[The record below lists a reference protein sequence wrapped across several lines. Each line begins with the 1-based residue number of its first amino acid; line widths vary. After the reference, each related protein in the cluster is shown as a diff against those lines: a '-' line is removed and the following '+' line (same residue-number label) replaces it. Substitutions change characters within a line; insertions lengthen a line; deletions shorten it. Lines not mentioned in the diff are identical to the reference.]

1 MPNHSIRFIIALATI
16 CIGGII
22 MTQAYWVRKAFDIKE
37 KQFNQTVVIALKNV
51 SERIATL
58 NGEVVNPN
66 PVNQITSDYYVV
78 NVNQVIDANIL
89 EHYLEEEFSARELFI
104 DYEYGIYDC
113 SSDKM
118 VYGNYVSHKKAD
130 EARKSIA
137 SSNLPKY
144 DEFVYYF
151 GVRFPTK
158 FTFLAGQMDIWIFSS
173 FILFIVVIFFSYTLS
188 VILKQKRLSEVQ
200 RNFINNMTHE
210 FKTPISTI
218 AVSADLITNP
228 KISAHPEK
236 IHQYAQII
244 KTQNH
249 RLKEQIEKVL
259 QMAVMDKGKLQ
270 LSLESVDLHQIIGDA
285 VVHFRLKYNEANIH
299 AHLNAQQSCIM
310 ADKVHLTNV
319 IYNLLDNATKYVSE
333 QPEISITTQSHK
345 NHLEIA
351 IKDNGIGIDKAH
363 QKRVFD
369 RFYRVPTGN
378 RHDVKGFGLGLN
390 YVKQIIKA
398 HRWKIS
404 LESEIG
410 KGSTFRIAIP
420 IAQNYHK
427 NLHLPAQKQ
436 ENPAKAALI
445 P

>member
-130 EARKSIA
+130 EHKKSIA
-137 SSNLPKY
+137 STNLPKY

-173 FILFIVVIFFSYTLS
+173 FILLIVVIFFAYTLS

-228 KISAHPEK
+228 KINTNPEK
-236 IHQYAQII
+236 LNQYAQII

-285 VVHFRLKYNEANIH
+285 VVHFKLKYNEATIQ
-299 AHLNAQQSCIM
+299 ADLKAQQPCIM

-333 QPEISITTQSHK
+333 EPEISITTQSFK
-345 NHLEIA
+345 QYLEIA

-398 HRWKIS
+398 HHWKIN

-410 KGSTFRIAIP
+410 KGSTFKITIP
-420 IAQNYHK
+420 MAQIPNK
-427 NLHLPAQKQ
+427 NANLSLQEQ
-436 ENPAKAALI
+436 ENPTKPALI
-445 P
+445 S